1 MKRLLVMLLA
11 LCFMISPALA
21 EEPAQLVD
29 VTGVVILALLLLV
42 MIGATVCA
50 HLWRKYVRPW
60 LEKKN
65 MLWIAEYADEAVMFA
80 EALIGRGFGTDKWE
94 CALDKMKDFGFYVND
109 EAVKDALKAA
119 WKRLDLKQIAAGE
132 KLLEEI
138 QTEEEKE

>member
-1 MKRLLVMLLA
+1 MKKLFVILFVLMMLPVCA
-11 LCFMISPALA
+11 MA

-80 EALIGRGFGTDKWE
+80 EALIGRGFGTEKWE
-94 CALDKMKDFGFYVND
+94 CALEKMKDFGFYVND

-138 QTEEEKE
+138 QIEEKE

>member
-1 MKRLLVMLLA
+1 MKKLFVILFVLMMLPVCA
-11 LCFMISPALA
+11 MA

-109 EAVKDALKAA
+109 EAVKAALKAA

-138 QTEEEKE
+138 QTEEKE